1 MRDAARFDGLR
12 RLLRSFALR
21 TSLGIATA
29 AVLLSLIGAG
39 WGWLRAE
46 TALRQELDLVLAGE
60 AEGLIRDFEAI
71 GPDALLDAAR
81 VATRRDALLLVLVQ
95 TADGQTLA
103 GRISGAPAALR
114 GYVTLRAP
122 GQPPLRALG
131 AILPDGINLVVAAP
145 LSPAE
150 DAARAL
156 AWTPLIAAFG
166 SGTVALLLGFV
177 GARALE
183 RRLASLSDVAGLL
196 TAGDLSRRLPQSG
209 RGDEFDRLVMTVNAM
224 LAKLETLVAAQRQVT
239 DDIAHDLRGPLQ
251 RLRQG
256 LEEALAR
263 RRDDPTLATA
273 IVELDAV
280 LETFAALLR
289 IARAEAGAGA
299 RQALDL
305 SALVRSVAEA
315 YAPVADEASRPFA
328 IDVAPGVTLQ
338 GDPDLLGRMLAN
350 LLDNALAHG
359 AGAIC
364 VSLAAGPVLEVS
376 DEGPGVPSADRD
388 AVLGR
393 FVRLDR
399 SRGTPGTGLGLAL
412 VKAAAEAHGGSVALG
427 PRGVEVRGLTV
438 TVNFGA
444 PGQGGKTRPAGSL
457 TRSSWWRGRILHR

>member
-1 MRDAARFDGLR
+1 ML
-12 RLLRSFALR
+12 
-21 TSLGIATA
+21 
-29 AVLLSLIGAG
+29 
-39 WGWLRAE
+39 E
-46 TALRQELDLVLAGE
+46 
-60 AEGLIRDFEAI
+60 
-71 GPDALLDAAR
+71 AAR
-81 VATRRDALLLVLVQ
+81 VATRRDALLVVLVQ

-103 GRISGAPAALR
+103 GRMDGAPAALR
-114 GYVTLRAP
+114 GYATLRVP
-122 GQPPLRALG
+122 GEPPLRALG
-131 AILPDGINLVVAAP
+131 ALLPGGINLVVAAP
-145 LSPAE
+145 LSAAE

-166 SGTVALLLGFV
+166 SGLVALLLGFI

-239 DDIAHDLRGPLQ
+239 DNIAHDLRGPLQ

-256 LEEALAR
+256 LEEALAG

-273 IVELDAV
+273 IAELDAV

-289 IARAEAGAGA
+289 IARAEAGVGA

-305 SALVRSVAEA
+305 SALVTSVSEA
-315 YAPVADEASRPFA
+315 YAPVADEAGRPFV
-328 IDVAPGVTLQ
+328 IDVVPGLTLN
-338 GDPDLLGRMLAN
+338 GDPALLGRMLAN

-359 AGAIC
+359 AGAVR
-364 VSLAAGPVLEVS
+364 VSLAAGPVLVVS
-376 DEGPGVPSADRD
+376 DEGPGVPVEERD
-388 AVLGR
+388 AVLER

-412 VKAAAEAHGGSVALG
+412 VKAAAQTHGGSVVLG
-427 PRGVEVRGLTV
+427 PGRVEGRGLAV
-438 TVNFGA
+438 TVDFGGVGHG
-444 PGQGGKTRPAGSL
+444 PNLVQQVL
-457 TRSSWWRGRILHR
+457 